1 MANTTH
7 PLALRLLAGDP
18 RATPGPEQRQQA
30 ALAQAVLERDPP
42 GWWAAD
48 KYEQTSHLKGMVA
61 ISAKAYLDAIAGAK
75 ICVLEKKIAK
85 KFEKS
90 AGSGN
95 YSNDEEYEPIDP
107 DHPLA
112 RVVEEPGGPNGEW
125 NINQELE
132 YLTLQYLLTG
142 DAPAWTPVN
151 DAGKPVRFFAL
162 VSALVQPLFAMGI
175 NEQYPNGAYR
185 LMPYGGGS
193 YFSMAGMLAAGAI
206 LPAEEVKRLREMHPW
221 ARNLGMSRLQS
232 GAKEVD
238 VLEAIT
244 ASRWSYFDSGL
255 QLDTVV
261 NLPGADQ
268 PTVEQFQRQLVQ
280 THGGAR
286 NARKVLVWGGSGMD
300 GAGNKSGVSQLG
312 PPVREMDYGTSYDQ
326 AAGVV
331 LAFYRV
337 PKSAAGLTS
346 ATNYSG
352 LYAEKQQ
359 LREYGLAPYFLRLSN
374 FLSQSLARPWCERPG
389 QYKIE
394 VELPPLGDSEQEEKQ
409 LQFDVQQGLLTYNQA
424 LKLRNRKPVK
434 DGDVPV
440 SIYLAKL
447 QQEAQPQPDP
457 SQMPPGAPGE
467 ADPLAALLGGDTP
480 TGGAVPKPANP
491 DAEGS
496 RPPVA
501 QKAMSTTSD
510 PDGGFLVPP
519 PGGRKSPVPKRRKK
533 LSELRHEVLKALEG

>member
-42 GWWAAD
+42 GWWGGD
-48 KYEQTSHLKGMVA
+48 RYEQTNHYTGVVGIA
-61 ISAKAYLDAIAGAK
+61 IKAYLDAIGGAK
-75 ICVLEKKIAK
+75 FTLWRCKPKTVR
-85 KFEKS
+85 KS
-90 AGSGN
+90 SHSGMLAH
-95 YSNDEEYEPIDP
+95 DDDYEPADP

-112 RVVEEPGGPNGEW
+112 RVLEQPGGERGVW
-125 NINQELE
+125 SMGQECTF
-132 YLTLQYLLTG
+132 LTLQHMLTG
-142 DAPAWTPVN
+142 NAPAWTPFN
-151 DAGKPVRFFAL
+151 DSDKPVRFFAL
-162 VSALVQPLFAMGI
+162 TSALVQSLYGMGV
-175 NEQYPNGAYR
+175 NPQYPGGAYR
-185 LMPYGGGS
+185 LMPWAGGG
-193 YFSMAGMLAAGAI
+193 YFSMGGMMSAGAI
-206 LPAEEVKRLREMHPW
+206 LPAEEVPVFKDPHPW
-221 ARNLGMSRLQS
+221 ARNMGMSRLQS
-232 GAKEVD
+232 GAKEID